1 MKIFE
6 VSSTLTSNTA
16 TFKTS
21 NKWTLSYKPVKASQK
36 PVSTCW
42 LVMTAGRKD
51 AASKA
56 FRQCCAYAVH
66 IKLGMQQYL

>member
-1 MKIFE
+1 MKIFK
-6 VSSTLTSNTA
+6 VSGTLTSDTA
-16 TFKTS
+16 IFKTS

-51 AASKA
+51 AANKA
-56 FRQCCAYAVH
+56 FQQCCAVH
-66 IKLGMQQYL
+66 IKLGMQQYQ